1 MTEHVVSV
9 GKQVPPFSLQASGGT
24 TVSLED
30 YRGKKLVIYF
40 YPKDMTPGCT
50 AESCD
55 FRDYTGEFAHYNAE
69 VVGISP
75 DDLASHEQFIEAHR
89 LPFLLLSDTDHAV
102 SELFDVWK
110 EQSWG
115 GNTFMGVSRST
126 FLIGEDGVLL
136 QEWRQVKVEGHVQ
149 EVLNA
154 VKSLP

>member
-1 MTEHVVSV
+1 MTEHAISV
-9 GKQVPPFSLQASGGT
+9 GKQVPNFTLLASNGAN
-24 TVSLED
+24 VSLED
-30 YRGKKLVIYF
+30 FRGKKLVIYF

-55 FRDYTGEFAHYNAE
+55 FRDYTGEFKQHNAE

-75 DDLASHEQFIEAHR
+75 DDLASHEQFVEAHR
-89 LPFLLLSDTDHAV
+89 LPFLLLSDPDHAV

-110 EQSWG
+110 ELSWG
-115 GNTFMGVSRST
+115 GNTFMGVERTT

-136 QEWRQVKVEGHVQ
+136 QDWHQVKVEGHVQ

-154 VKSLP
+154 VKRFT